1 MSNFKVGDLIVP
13 NDKFLQTS
21 SIEIGNEMGLSCS
34 VIDGLKEA
42 FNNNLSI
49 SSSLRITNIYNETNG
64 TWIDVRCV
72 GHPIAIEYG
81 HKVDD
86 FSYLA
91 EYFELY
97 EEKEKSNNLVLDY
110 KLIDKL
116 I

>member
-1 MSNFKVGDLIVP
+1 MSNFKIGDLIVP
-13 NDKFLQTS
+13 NDKFYETPS
-21 SIEIGNEMGLSCS
+21 RTIGEEMGLSCS
-34 VIDGLKEA
+34 FIDGLKEV
-42 FNNNLSI
+42 FNSNSSI
-49 SSSLRITNIYNETNG
+49 SSSLRIMNIYNDTNG
-64 TWIDVRCV
+64 TWFDVRCV

-97 EEKEKSNNLVLDY
+97 EEKKKSNNLVLDY

>member
-1 MSNFKVGDLIVP
+1 MSNFKIGDLIVP
-13 NDKFLQTS
+13 NDKFYETS
-21 SIEIGNEMGLSCS
+21 SRIIAEEMGLSCS
-34 VIDGLKEA
+34 FVDGLKEV
-42 FNNNLSI
+42 FSNDSYP
-49 SSSLRITNIYNETNG
+49 LRITNINE
-64 TWIDVRCV
+64 DVWGRVWLDVCYE

-86 FSYLA
+86 FSYLV

-97 EEKEKSNNLVLDY
+97 EEKKKSNNLVLDY